1 MRLSPEQ
8 LQRLGARARLR
19 DLLFEA
25 CGVVALLVALLVLAA
40 LFLQL
45 LLDGMPRLRPDF
57 LLAYPSRFAEQAGI
71 LPAWVGSALL
81 MLVAA
86 LAAVPVGVAAGVYL
100 EEYAPRNRLSDLI
113 EINVSNLAGV
123 PSILYGLLALGLF
136 VHRFGMG
143 QSVLSAGLALAL
155 LILPIVIV
163 TTREA
168 IRAVPGEVREA
179 SYGLGASRWQTVWHH
194 VLPYSGA
201 GILTGVILG
210 LSRAIGETAPLI
222 TLGALTFIAFLPPAP
237 ATAQPPFVNAD
248 WLAAPFTALP
258 LQIFNWLSRPDPA
271 FQANA
276 AAAAVVL
283 ILMTLA
289 MNGLAIWLRA
299 RARRRLSW

>member
-1 MRLSPEQ
+1 MRLSAEQ
-8 LQRLGARARLR
+8 LQRLGARVRLR

-25 CGVVALLVALLVLAA
+25 CGVVALLVALVVLAA
-40 LFLQL
+40 LFTQL
-45 LLDGMPRLRPDF
+45 LLDGLPRLRPEF
-57 LLAYPSRFAEQAGI
+57 LLSYPSRFAAQAGI

-86 LAAVPVGVAAGVYL
+86 LSAVPVGVAAGVYL

-143 QSVLSAGLALAL
+143 ESVLSAGLALAL

-163 TTREA
+163 ATREA

-179 SYGLGASRWQTVWHH
+179 SYGLGATRWQTVWHH

-210 LSRAIGETAPLI
+210 LSRAVGETAPLI
-222 TLGALTFIAFLPPAP
+222 TLGALSFIAFLPPAP
-237 ATAQPPFVNAD
+237 LSTQPPFVNAD
-248 WLAAPFTALP
+248 WLASPFTALP

-276 AAAAVVL
+276 AAAAVAL

>member
-1 MRLSPEQ
+1 MRLSAEQ
-8 LQRLGARARLR
+8 LQRLGARVRLR

-25 CGVVALLVALLVLAA
+25 CGVVALLVALVVLAA
-40 LFLQL
+40 LFTQL
-45 LLDGMPRLRPDF
+45 LLDGLPRLRPEF
-57 LLAYPSRFAEQAGI
+57 LLSYPSRFAAQAGI

-86 LAAVPVGVAAGVYL
+86 LSAVPVGVAAGVYL

-143 QSVLSAGLALAL
+143 ESVLSAGLALAL

-163 TTREA
+163 ATREA

-179 SYGLGASRWQTVWHH
+179 SYGLGATRWQTVWHH

-201 GILTGVILG
+201 GILTGIILG

-222 TLGALTFIAFLPPAP
+222 TLGALSFIAFLPPAP
-237 ATAQPPFVNAD
+237 LSTQPPFVNAD
-248 WLAAPFTALP
+248 WLASPFTALP

-276 AAAAVVL
+276 AAAAVAL